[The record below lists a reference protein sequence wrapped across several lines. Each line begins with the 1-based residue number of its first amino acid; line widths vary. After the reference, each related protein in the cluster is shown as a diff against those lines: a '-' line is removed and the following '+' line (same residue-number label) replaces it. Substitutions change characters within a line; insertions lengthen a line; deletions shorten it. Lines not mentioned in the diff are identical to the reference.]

1 MPKTPAHRVRR
12 KPPWFRPVPLRER
25 RAGWS
30 EVRQCTFL
38 AELYLTGSVT
48 AAARRAV
55 AHDHAR
61 QRRAREAVVQ
71 LGEGGQAVEEGALL
85 AWVGGG
91 TATQAE
97 VLGVGAAE
105 DRQDTV
111 GPGGQRRAVAAEVT
125 GHPHHMRRAA
135 VAA

>member
-1 MPKTPAHRVRR
+1 M
-12 KPPWFRPVPLRER
+12 LRER
-25 RAGWS
+25 
-30 EVRQCTFL
+30 
-38 AELYLTGSVT
+38 AEAREEHP

-55 AHDHAR
+55 AYDHAG

-91 TATQAE
+91 VATQAE

-105 DRQDTV
+105 DRQDAV
-111 GPGGQRRAVAAEVT
+111 GPGGQRRAVAAEVA
-125 GHPHHMRRAA
+125 GHAHDVRRAA
-135 VAA
+135 VLAA

>member
-1 MPKTPAHRVRR
+1 M
-12 KPPWFRPVPLRER
+12 LRER
-25 RAGWS
+25 
-30 EVRQCTFL
+30 
-38 AELYLTGSVT
+38 AEAREEHP

-55 AHDHAR
+55 AHDHAG

-91 TATQAE
+91 VATQAE

-105 DRQDTV
+105 DRQHAV
-111 GPGGQRRAVAAEVT
+111 GPGGQRRAVAAEVAR
-125 GHPHHMRRAA
+125 HRHHVRRAA
-135 VAA
+135 VAG